1 MTDNSLLDRKLA
13 TLPDRCYSTSVGRS
27 AIISVAVLFYLTYH
41 LYQFIFKVLLR
52 QAQAGM
58 FDNLSDKLDGVFKR
72 LKGHGTLTE
81 KNISDG
87 LREVRMALLEADVHF
102 KVVKKFIADI
112 KERALGQEVMKSL
125 TPGQQVVKIVNE
137 ELTNLMGGSSEEI
150 SLKGTHP
157 VAIMMVGLQGSGK
170 TTSSGKLAI
179 HLRKTGRKP
188 YLVPAD
194 VYRPAAIDQL
204 QKLGEQIDVPVFA
217 SSTDMDPVDICQQAR
232 VAAQKEGCDV
242 VLLDTAGRLHID
254 EELMGE
260 LQRIKAAVQPSDI
273 LLVADAMTGQDA
285 VNMAKSFDDA
295 LGIGGVVLTKMDG
308 DARGGAALSIKS
320 VTRKPIKF
328 IGVGEK
334 LNDLEVFHP
343 DRMASRILG
352 MGDMLTMIEKAQEAV
367 DAKQAAALE
376 KKLRK
381 NQFTLEDFRDQMT
394 QVRKMGSLSDIIGM
408 IPGMGKLKQMKNLEV
423 DDSQLVRIEAI
434 INSMT
439 PQERRHHSI
448 INGSRRKRIAK
459 GSGTK
464 VQDVNQL
471 LKNYTQV
478 MKMMKKLNKGG
489 MRGLGRGM
497 MPF

>member
-1 MTDNSLLDRKLA
+1 
-13 TLPDRCYSTSVGRS
+13 
-27 AIISVAVLFYLTYH
+27 
-41 LYQFIFKVLLR
+41 
-52 QAQAGM
+52 M
-58 FDNLSDKLDGVFKR
+58 FDSLSDKLDGVFKR

-102 KVVKKFIADI
+102 KVVKQFIADI

-125 TPGQQVVKIVNE
+125 TPGQQVIKIVNE
-137 ELTNLMGGSSEEI
+137 ALTRLMGGSSEEI
-150 SLKGTHP
+150 NLKGTHP

-179 HLRKTGRKP
+179 HLRKIGRKP

-204 QKLGEQIDVPVFA
+204 QKLGSQIDVPVFG
-217 SSTDMDPVDICQQAR
+217 SETTMDPVDICQQAR

-254 EELMGE
+254 DELMGE
-260 LQRIKAAVQPSDI
+260 LQRIKDAVKPSDI

-285 VNMAKSFDDA
+285 VNMAKAFDDA
-295 LGIGGVVLTKMDG
+295 LGIGGVILTKMDG

-320 VTRKPIKF
+320 VTQKPIKF
-328 IGVGEK
+328 VGVGEK
-334 LNDLEVFHP
+334 LNDIEVFHP

-367 DAKQAAALE
+367 DAEQAAALE

-381 NQFTLEDFRDQMT
+381 NQFTLEDFRDQMA
-394 QVRKMGSLSDIIGM
+394 QVRKMGSLSEIIGM
-408 IPGMGKLKQMKNLEV
+408 IPGMGKLKQMKNMEV

-439 PQERRHHSI
+439 PQERRHHNI

-459 GSGTK
+459 GSGTR